1 MATTGVT
8 MQPEVIA
15 LGGAREDY
23 FNFTDAEAISEGD
36 LIRITT
42 GGTIKLAAVNRDS
55 IAGAVHGIAL
65 EDGTTGGDAIK
76 VLLFA
81 DDTYIKIQ
89 CIDSLAPSTLKVGE
103 EYDLEDGT
111 NVWGITSTADTNSVA
126 QVVAYAGT
134 AQPWHDAYSAF
145 DEAVGTA
152 NNSVIIKFTNTTLD
166 GAKGA

>member
-8 MQPEVIA
+8 SQPEVIA
-15 LGGAREDY
+15 YGGAREDY

-42 GGTIKLAAVNRDS
+42 GGTIKLAEINKAS

-65 EDGTTGGDAIK
+65 EDGTTAGVAIK

-81 DDTYIKIQ
+81 PDTYIKIQ
-89 CIDSLAPSTLKVGE
+89 CIDGEAPSDLTTGVI
-103 EYDLEDGT
+103 YTLEDGT
-111 NVWGITSTADTNSVA
+111 NVWAVTATDTNGIA
-126 QVVAYAGT
+126 TVVAKAGT
-134 AQPWHDAYSAF
+134 AQPWTIARGAW
-145 DEAVGTA
+145 DEAVGTD
-152 NNSVIIKFTNTTLD
+152 NNSVIVNFATTVLD